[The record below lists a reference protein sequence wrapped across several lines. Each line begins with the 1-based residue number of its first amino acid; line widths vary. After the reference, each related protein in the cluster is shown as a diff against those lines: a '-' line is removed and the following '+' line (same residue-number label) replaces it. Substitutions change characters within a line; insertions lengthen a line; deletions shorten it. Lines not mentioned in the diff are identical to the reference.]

1 MYSYGNL
8 TNDEVNLVIT
18 KSNKIKDLEKKYK
31 EVAESL
37 AARINIKYSRH
48 VITKENTLARQQ
60 EMLALKKMYLDPI
73 TEAIVAIR
81 KNEINP
87 IRLKITAKR

>member
-8 TNDEVNLVIT
+8 TNDEINLVIT

-37 AARINIKYSRH
+37 VARINKKYSRH

-60 EMLALKKMYLDPI
+60 EMLALKKLYLDPI
-73 TEAIVAIR
+73 AEAIVLIR
-81 KNEINP
+81 QNEINP
-87 IRLKITAKR
+87 ITLKITAKR